1 MSTISTLIA
10 QARAFVT
17 TLRSSIWAIDVRDG
31 IADSIQKLSEAIEQ
45 CYSDVSNPTL
55 QTEALEAALQN
66 KIDEGEMAAL
76 TIGDHTITA
85 AKLAQGVID
94 NTLATS
100 GAAADAAE
108 TGRQFGL
115 IKADLDALEPGLSN
129 EAKAALIACFNH
141 VMWDGDGAGQIYID
155 TLKAEIGVVD
165 NPFEDASYELG
176 AWGYNYKDNPS
187 SGCVVK
193 NDTLTTRVRTVVP
206 VSCRLGRITAKTG
219 YEINMYML
227 NSQSYGEWSTPS
239 GISMTGY
246 NDMAYVEQTTYY
258 QWGTQKEILTGTNYV
273 LVVVRKTSNEA
284 FTQQEAENIYGTGF
298 EYEEAT
304 S

>member
-1 MSTISTLIA
+1 MK
-10 QARAFVT
+10 RALVR

-31 IADSIQKLSEAIEQ
+31 IGDSIQKLSEAIEQ

-115 IKADLDALEPGLSN
+115 IKADL
-129 EAKAALIACFNH
+129 
-141 VMWDGDGAGQIYID
+141 
-155 TLKAEIGVVD
+155 GVQDKYGILLNDDVP
-165 NPFEDASYELG
+165 NTTQAYTFVGGKVSQ
-176 AWGYNYKDNPS
+176 
-187 SGCVVK
+187 VVHSR
-193 NDTLTTRVRTVVP
+193 NSAPVRT
-206 VSCRLGRITAKTG
+206 
-219 YEINMYML
+219 
-227 NSQSYGEWSTPS
+227 
-239 GISMTGY
+239 
-246 NDMAYVEQTTYY
+246 D
-258 QWGTQKEILTGTNYV
+258 
-273 LVVVRKTSNEA
+273 A
-284 FTQQEAENIYGTGF
+284 FTYGTGTIT
-298 EYEEAT
+298 EVRTLNTGESLTIVTNLTTLKTTVTYNGGE
-304 S
+304 

>member
-1 MSTISTLIA
+1 MSAISTILTRL
-10 QARAFVT
+10 RAA
-17 TLRSSIWAIDVRDG
+17 IWAIDVRDD
-31 IADSIQKLSEAIEQ
+31 IANAIEQ

-55 QTEALEAALQN
+55 RTEALEAALQT

-100 GAAADAAE
+100 GAAADAKK
-108 TGRQFGL
+108 TGDE
-115 IKADLDALEPGLSN
+115 IAAVKADLDAIVPGLSYD
-129 EAKAALIACFNH
+129 AKEALIACFNH
-141 VMWDGDGAGQIYID
+141 VMWDGDGTGQTYID

-176 AWGYNYKDNPS
+176 TWGYNYKNNPS

-206 VSCRLGRITAKTG
+206 VSCRHGRITAKTG

-227 NSQSYGEWSTPS
+227 NSQSYGEWSTAS
-239 GISMTGY
+239 GSSMTGY
-246 NDMAYVEQTTYY
+246 NDMAYVEQTTHY